1 MNVSTPSIVPAAQ
14 TQTSRRASQVSTIL
28 DDYTAAF
35 EHCYPGVPIQIRGS
49 AGKYRVFIRGEWTK
63 DDAVLDLEGIV
74 DATKALLQ

>member
-14 TQTSRRASQVSTIL
+14 TSRRASQVSTIL
-28 DDYTAAF
+28 NDYTAAF
-35 EHCYPGVPIQIRGS
+35 ERCYPGVPMQIRGS

-63 DDAVLDLEGIV
+63 DDVVLDLEGIA